1 MDAATEAYKALSKAR
16 AREAIEQ
23 EGGGGAAADGASSVE
38 GTPSKKARK
47 DRSRGD
53 GGGGVVATAINRVL
67 TPSRAVQCVMK
78 CVHARAREK
87 LIRAR
92 WVKAPGRRENR
103 NLKLMIQAG

>member
-1 MDAATEAYKALSKAR
+1 MDATTKAYTALGKAR
-16 AREAIEQ
+16 ARDAIEQ
-23 EGGGGAAADGASSVE
+23 EGGGGAAADGASSVGEE
-38 GTPSKKARK
+38 GMEQGRW
-47 DRSRGD
+47 
-53 GGGGVVATAINRVL
+53 GGGGVVATTINRVL